1 MDINSVITSAEEIST
16 ELTSEIASE
25 VATEAGGFIGTFF
38 TDFAQGAVDF
48 ASKITSPDPESIMNV
63 LEVMGMGMLG
73 IFCVT
78 GVIILIVSL
87 LNKAGSAPK
96 KDNENK

>member
-16 ELTSEIASE
+16 EIASE
-25 VATEAGGFIGTFF
+25 VASEVAEAGGFIGTFF

-48 ASKITSPDPESIMNV
+48 ASKITSPDTESIMNV

-73 IFCVT
+73 IFIVTAIIIVCISILNRVT
-78 GVIILIVSL
+78 GK
-87 LNKAGSAPK
+87 N
-96 KDNENK
+96 DNNEDKS

>member
-16 ELTSEIASE
+16 ELTSEIA
-25 VATEAGGFIGTFF
+25 EAGGFIGTFF
-38 TDFAQGAVDF
+38 TDFAKGTVDF
-48 ASKITSPDPESIMNV
+48 ANKITSHDPESIMNV

-73 IFCVT
+73 IFGVT

-87 LNKAGSAPK
+87 LNKAGGESK
-96 KDNENK
+96 KKEDK

>member
-16 ELTSEIASE
+16 ELTSE
-25 VATEAGGFIGTFF
+25 VAAEAGGFIGTFF
-38 TDFAQGAVDF
+38 TDFAEGAVDF
-48 ASKITSPDPESIMNV
+48 ANKITSPDPESIMNV

-73 IFCVT
+73 IFAVT

-87 LNKAGSAPK
+87 LNKAGEKTK
-96 KDNENK
+96 KKEDK

>member
-16 ELTSEIASE
+16 ELTSE

-38 TDFAQGAVDF
+38 TDFAQGAMEF
-48 ASKITSPDPESIMNV
+48 ASKITSPDTESILKV

-73 IFCVT
+73 IFAVT
-78 GVIILIVSL
+78 GVIILTVSL
-87 LNKAGSAPK
+87 LNKSGSKPK
-96 KDNENK
+96 KDKEDK

>member
-16 ELTSEIASE
+16 EITSEIAAES
-25 VATEAGGFIGTFF
+25 GGFIGTFF

-48 ASKITSPDPESIMNV
+48 ANKITSPDPDSIMNV

-73 IFCVT
+73 IFAVT
-78 GVIILIVSL
+78 GVIILTVSL
-87 LNKAGSAPK
+87 LNKSGSKPK
-96 KDNENK
+96 KDKEDK

>member
-16 ELTSEIASE
+16 ELTSE

-48 ASKITSPDPESIMNV
+48 ASKITSPDTESIMNV

-73 IFCVT
+73 IFGVT

>member
-16 ELTSEIASE
+16 ELTSE
-25 VATEAGGFIGTFF
+25 VAAEANGFIGTFF
-38 TDFAQGAVDF
+38 TDFAEGAVEF
-48 ASKITSPDPESIMNV
+48 ANKITSPDPESIMNV

-73 IFCVT
+73 IFAVT

-87 LNKAGSAPK
+87 LNKAGEKTK
-96 KDNENK
+96 KKEDK

>member
-16 ELTSEIASE
+16 ELASE
-25 VATEAGGFIGTFF
+25 VAEAGGFIGTFF

-48 ASKITSPDPESIMNV
+48 ANKITSPDPDSILNV

-73 IFCVT
+73 IFGVT

-87 LNKAGSAPK
+87 LNNMTSKPRK
-96 KDNENK
+96 EKEDK